1 MLTSAL
7 QASLCTS
14 SSFHQFERAAGNCN
28 DKPCSHSVQDSVIP
42 LLVHH
47 PATSSCPAI
56 ALASSSCCAT
66 YACTSSLCARMMS
79 TAPSSL
85 KLPAWP

>member
-1 MLTSAL
+1 MANRAL
-7 QASLCTS
+7 ILYRILSYL
-14 SSFHQFERAAGNCN
+14 
-28 DKPCSHSVQDSVIP
+28 